1 MKAALTL
8 TCHKI
13 KTLLYPYLVLSLI
26 CVLLMIIFSKEELYF
41 AINRRHTVFTDV
53 FFADLTYFGAGTGCI
68 LIVLITILINYRAG
82 FLLAS
87 SYIITFIISQTIKHL
102 VKAPRPHLFF
112 SKKLHDIY
120 LIKGVVMLD
129 KNSFPSGHSVSAFT
143 AAVVFTYVAKNK
155 NWGGFWLIIA
165 VLIAYSRM
173 YLSEHF
179 LQDVTAGSALG
190 VFLTVFWLSRIDQQ
204 AFLKTEKWN
213 RGIFRLYKNSVNKS
227 RF

>member
-1 MKAALTL
+1 MKAELKTTCKKISKLLHPYFALL
-8 TCHKI
+8 
-13 KTLLYPYLVLSLI
+13 LI
-26 CVLLMIIFSKEELYF
+26 CMVLMLVFSKEEIYF
-41 AINRRHTVFTDV
+41 AINHRHAVFTDV
-53 FFADLTYFGAGTGCI
+53 FFAKLTVLGAGVGCI
-68 LIVLITILINYRAG
+68 VIVLITFLINFRTG
-82 FLLAS
+82 FLLLS
-87 SYIITFIISQTIKHL
+87 SYLLTFIISQTIKHL

-129 KNSFPSGHSVSAFT
+129 VNSFPSGHSVSAFT

-155 NWGGFWLIIA
+155 SWGSFWLIVA

-190 VFLTVFWLSRIDQQ
+190 VLITVFWLSWVDQQ
-204 AFLKTEKWN
+204 PLLQTKKWN
-213 RGIFRLYKNSVNKS
+213 RGILNLNKTS
-227 RF
+227 ADKSGF

>member
-1 MKAALTL
+1 MKAALKT
-8 TCHKI
+8 TCQKI
-13 KTLLYPYLVLSLI
+13 NTLLYPYLVLLLI
-26 CVLLMIIFSKEELYF
+26 CIVLMLIFSKTELYF
-41 AINRRHTVFTDV
+41 AINHLHTVFTDV
-53 FFADLTYFGAGTGCI
+53 FFASFTILGASIGCI
-68 LIVLITILINYRAG
+68 IIVLITFLINFRSG

-120 LIKGVVMLD
+120 LIKGVVMLNT
-129 KNSFPSGHSVSAFT
+129 NSFPSGHSVSAFT
-143 AAVVFTYVAKNK
+143 AAVVFTYAAKNK
-155 NWGGFWLIIA
+155 RWGVFWLLIA

-190 VFLTVFWLSRIDQQ
+190 VLITVFWLSWIDQQ
-204 AFLKTEKWN
+204 PFLHTKKWN
-213 RGIFRLYKNSVNKS
+213 RGIFR
-227 RF
+227 